1 MKAATDNTLPVNAT
15 PRWLPVRPKKTVPVP
30 NAAENI
36 NPASAS
42 RNINILLPTVLIRVR
57 YRGTAAAD
65 NIPTASV
72 RPELTKGRT
81 AAPNIILLHVPRSAR
96 WPTPTTA
103 ISAARSF
110 QAVRAT
116 PVVLIFLIVRIKSV
130 LGAAIPVIYSQE
142 TAA

>member
-1 MKAATDNTLPVNAT
+1 MLHANAT
-15 PRWLPVRPKKTVPVP
+15 LLWLPVRTKRTVPAP

-65 NIPTASV
+65 NIPTVFV
-72 RPELTKGRT
+72 RSGLTKGRT

-103 ISAARSF
+103 ISGKA
-110 QAVRAT
+110 
-116 PVVLIFLIVRIKSV
+116 
-130 LGAAIPVIYSQE
+130 
-142 TAA
+142 